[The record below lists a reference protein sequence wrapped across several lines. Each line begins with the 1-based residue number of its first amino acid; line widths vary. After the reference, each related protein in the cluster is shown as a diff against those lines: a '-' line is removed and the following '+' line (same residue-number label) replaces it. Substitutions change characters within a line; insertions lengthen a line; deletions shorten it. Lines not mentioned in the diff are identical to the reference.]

1 MGICLSHLLVL
12 LQSITPVDSSGN
24 ITYLERLLW
33 LVVQPAKAWCECK
46 VRAHKNKGGGAMMA
60 LLRSRHSPPAYNDIL
75 KVYNELGPIL
85 PVSQQ
90 LHETMPYLYYL
101 LTLNPFSEVD
111 MVQYLD
117 RDAHECGIQK
127 GTSEWKSMYKCM
139 YSNKGGIGA
148 NQISNMPMMI
158 MVLIFLQNG
167 TSFETDT
174 PGSQHVLRFTSKE
187 DYRDV
192 FNKASCQGLTTSTK
206 PADDIEWWTA
216 FNRQAGSTYLLPDTD
231 TTTTTDRYCL
241 LEVIIGLLYLPNR
254 LEQLP
259 GENEPRLFD
268 IHQHSRKEIDDYLA
282 KFFCL
287 NDHFYETILKPTS
300 ICPQKPEAPVSKEDR
315 RQILADKLMA
325 LAVADD
331 AAAAAAAAAAA
342 GGGGGG
348 GKGKKKRK
356 KKKEVDP
363 DEVPDTSDE
372 EAEVSH
378 ETEPELPDSELLAE
392 MDRLSARLYRLSLLR
407 ESTARAH
414 NEYVY
419 DQHFEEGYEENK
431 THCRKEFNAIN
442 QITRR
447 STFDATAWKD
457 SPTDR
462 LVLLTKRMARLVI
475 WNLHSPASNSADW
488 KSNRTKYYKWSVDK
502 PLFGTLCH
510 RYLQRIE
517 SEVIPRTGLE
527 VPPDPTPLYCDW
539 RDAQNELAQAEVKR
553 SVGSVMEEFGNTP
566 QGQILTEAQKK
577 LCQSEKRSLV
587 EVVRDYI
594 ISEGQVGLGG
604 PLTQDDDS
612 GAAFGEESES
622 AQDPSIPL
630 EGTTEGDKKQAATP
644 DSAVPKAHDQSP
656 QEPVV
661 PAMEKVQQ
669 AVGALFVLA
678 GAAAQPDQSP
688 EAGVVPTSEEAQ
700 PVAAAGVAASTETS
714 DIAQVE
720 TRKHADSPTGL
731 LSHDKA
737 AEGPRAQVPDCPALK
752 PTILAA
758 GALVEAASAE
768 APQAGGRD
776 DNVVFDLEQHES
788 PSAKRKRKVAAATP
802 PPRTGTERVL
812 RSSATK
818 QVTKPVYEDK
828 ESDQESEESEEE
840 VEGSPL
846 QFESGFSDDIDDESD
861 DATETEVD
869 EPGRFKLVP
878 KQTTPRKES
887 KVPPGQD
894 ADSEDEEEI
903 APMGHKRS
911 NKSTLADFKVD
922 ESDDEEH
929 KSRKKKKAKHSH

>member
-325 LAVADD
+325 LAVAND
-331 AAAAAAAAAAA
+331 AAAAAA
-342 GGGGGG
+342 GGGGG

-419 DQHFEEGYEENK
+419 DQHFEEEYEGNK
-431 THCRKEFNAIN
+431 THCRKDFNEIN
-442 QITRR
+442 QSTRH
-447 STFDATAWKD
+447 STFDAAAWKN

-622 AQDPSIPL
+622 AQDPSFPL

-656 QEPVV
+656 QE
-661 PAMEKVQQ
+661 Q
-669 AVGALFVLA
+669 AAGALFVLA

-714 DIAQVE
+714 DIAQDE
-720 TRKHADSPTGL
+720 TRKDADSPTGL

-788 PSAKRKRKVAAATP
+788 PSAKRKQKVAAATP